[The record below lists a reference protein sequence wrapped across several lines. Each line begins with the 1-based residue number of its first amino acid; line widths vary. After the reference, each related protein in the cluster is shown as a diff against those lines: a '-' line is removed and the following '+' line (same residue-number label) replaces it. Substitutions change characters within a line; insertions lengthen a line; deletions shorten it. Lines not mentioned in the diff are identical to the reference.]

1 LTSFANN
8 NPRTIR
14 TNKPNVRR
22 KKVFWNPVGA
32 KEGTV
37 WSVLKRIDVKLK
49 HCDDFDVLFSQAI
62 GEDNYYVELKETS
75 QPPSN
80 SPRSVKVIE

>member
-1 LTSFANN
+1 M
-8 NPRTIR
+8 
-14 TNKPNVRR
+14 
-22 KKVFWNPVGA
+22 
-32 KEGTV
+32 